1 MATEAPKT
9 PTTRG
14 AGAFERYV
22 ANRRAAS
29 GEFDIEYRAA
39 KTETLGLDAII
50 NALDDARE
58 ESGLTNGFRRTAF
71 SWLVSASSTRGVHN
85 R

>member
-1 MATEAPKT
+1 VLLTRTICGTLIDMATEAPKT

-22 ANRRAAS
+22 ANRPAAS
-29 GEFDIEYRAA
+29 TEFDIEYTAA

-50 NALDDARE
+50 NALYDARK
-58 ESGLTNGFRRTAF
+58 ESGLTNGF
-71 SWLVSASSTRGVHN
+71 
-85 R
+85 

>member
-1 MATEAPKT
+1 MFTHTIYGTLIGMDTKAPKT

-29 GEFDIEYRAA
+29 AEFDIEYLAA
-39 KTETLGLDAII
+39 KTETLGLDPII

-58 ESGLTNGFRRTAF
+58 ESGLTDGF
-71 SWLVSASSTRGVHN
+71 
-85 R
+85 

>member
-1 MATEAPKT
+1 VLLTRTIYGTLIDMAKKAPKT

-29 GEFDIEYRAA
+29 AEFDIEYLAA
-39 KTETLGLDAII
+39 KTEIVAIDAII
-50 NALDDARE
+50 NAFDDARE
-58 ESGLTNGFRRTAF
+58 ESGLTNGF
-71 SWLVSASSTRGVHN
+71 
-85 R
+85 

>member
-1 MATEAPKT
+1 LLTRTTYSTLIGMDTKAPKL

-29 GEFDIEYRAA
+29 AEFDIEYLAA
-39 KTETLGLDAII
+39 KTATLGLDAII

-58 ESGLTNGFRRTAF
+58 ESGLTVGF
-71 SWLVSASSTRGVHN
+71 
-85 R
+85 

>member
-1 MATEAPKT
+1 VRPWLRRRRGVLLTRTICGTLGGMGTKL

-14 AGAFERYV
+14 AGAFDRYV

-29 GEFDIEYRAA
+29 AEFDIEYLAA

-50 NALDDARE
+50 YAPDDARE
-58 ESGLTNGFRRTAF
+58 ESGLTDGY
-71 SWLVSASSTRGVHN
+71 
-85 R
+85 